1 MIRYYLIV
9 LQFALFLG
17 NTNAQIQPKTDH
29 YDYDPAVDEVYAV
42 KPILEGGLTIAGIAA
57 TTYMFQ
63 VINDKDDFSVAGL
76 ERSNV
81 PGIDRWALP
90 DNSSKSEQA
99 KKDSDLLFYPSM
111 ALPFTL
117 FFSQKI
123 RKDWLDVS
131 ILYLEAQAI
140 NGLLFTT
147 SPLGPNFTDR
157 RRPQAYLTDLDGNT
171 RGDGGNLNSFFSG
184 HVSTT
189 ATGTFFFAKVLSDY
203 NPQWTGRQRALAYG
217 LASLPPLYV
226 GVQRVRG
233 LRHFPT
239 DVAVGF
245 GVGALVG
252 ILTPE
257 IHKRW
262 QRKHRS
268 SLSMSGG
275 YGGGSGGLGL
285 SLVF

>member
-1 MIRYYLIV
+1 MKISY
-9 LQFALFLG
+9 LFLIQILAFSLSLTG
-17 NTNAQIQPKTDH
+17 QNAQSNGK
-29 YDYDPAVDEVYAV
+29 YNYDPAVDKIYAV
-42 KPILEGGLTIAGIAA
+42 KPVLEGGLSAAGIAA

-63 VINDKDDFSVAGL
+63 RINDKDDFSVMGL
-76 ERSNV
+76 ERSNI
-81 PGIDRWALP
+81 PGFDRWALP
-90 DNSSKSEQA
+90 DDSSKSEQA

-117 FFSQKI
+117 FFSKDI
-123 RKDWLDVS
+123 RKDWLDVTVM
-131 ILYLEAQAI
+131 YLEAQAI

-157 RRPQAYLTDLDGNT
+157 RRPQAYLTDLDDDT

-184 HVSTT
+184 HVSTS

-203 NPQWTGRQRALAYG
+203 NPQWNGKQRALAFG

-226 GVQRVRG
+226 GIQRVRG
-233 LRHFPT
+233 LRHFPS

-252 ILTPE
+252 IMTPE

-262 QRKHRS
+262 QRNHRT
-268 SLSMSGG
+268 SLSISGG
-275 YGGGSGGLGL
+275 YGDGAGGVGV
-285 SLVF
+285 SLIF